1 MPFRANRDHGS
12 ALAPRGR
19 SADAPAR
26 VGRSRR
32 GVRSLEPVDWPAVR
46 AIYELGRAAGRATL
60 ETATPSW
67 ELWDAA
73 HVRGH
78 RWVAVVDDEVVGWA
92 ALAHPHRTAG
102 TRRRGVERLRRS
114 AASTDAGS
122 AAHCC
127 AGSSPSRNGPG
138 FWTLEARVV
147 DGNDASLR
155 LHLANGFRVVGVR
168 ERIGRLH
175 GAWCNV
181 VLLERRS
188 TIVGRLGGLF
198 KRRLIA
204 HGPCTDRRSALL
216 RTSVGRARLA
226 VVA

>member
-1 MPFRANRDHGS
+1 MLSRVWVAV
-12 ALAPRGR
+12 
-19 SADAPAR
+19 DA
-26 VGRSRR
+26 

-46 AIYELGRAAGRATL
+46 AIYEAARANSRATL

-73 HVRGH
+73 HVPGH

-102 TRRRGVERLRRS
+102 RGVAESSVYVDAGFRRRGLGGALLEKLVHESER
-114 AASTDAGS
+114 A
-122 AAHCC
+122 
-127 AGSSPSRNGPG
+127 G

-147 DGNDASLR
+147 DGNVASLR

-168 ERIGRLH
+168 ERIGCLR
-175 GAWCNV
+175 GRWCDV

-188 TIVGRLGGLF
+188 AIVGL
-198 KRRLIA
+198 
-204 HGPCTDRRSALL
+204 
-216 RTSVGRARLA
+216 
-226 VVA
+226 